1 MKQMTLS
8 DLRQQSEQA
17 VASPR
22 LRAHRNF
29 HPDLSDPVQRLVP
42 SLWSRVP
49 MFGLT
54 ATRTL
59 LNC

>member
-17 VASPR
+17 AASPR

-29 HPDLSDPVQRLVP
+29 HPDLSDPVQRLAVAMEP
-42 SLWSRVP
+42 
-49 MFGLT
+49 GT

-59 LNC
+59 LNY